1 MPWGRAGY
9 AFAMAWRAI
18 QAIGPVTGVLSV
30 PGSKSISNRALL
42 LAALSDGPSKLTG
55 LLLARDTKLMIA
67 ALQALGIKIEVSDA
81 VLVTPAALI
90 GAGRIDVGLA

>member
-81 VLVTPAALI
+81 VKNIKNNLGINDNL
-90 GAGRIDVGLA
+90 